1 MTTYTSILR
10 LGAPTVSSDAG
21 TWPVTLNTDM
31 TLIEQSITGDNGYL
45 GGSGGISIAGLTT
58 YTLTSNNGSVD
69 QARQL
74 LYPFVG
80 ALGADCTVTLPAS
93 VKVGWCLNATTGS
106 KNVILTTGSG
116 TTLTVGGGSWVFFYC
131 DGTNVGTP
139 AVGFGGITALSLSQK
154 DSNGLTVGVTG
165 SKLAFFGGTPAVKA
179 TVTGSKGANAALT
192 SLMTALVG
200 LGLVTDTTS

>member
-1 MTTYTSILR
+1 MPGYTVTLR
-10 LGAPTVSSDAG
+10 LAQPTHSSDSG
-21 TWPVTLNTDM
+21 VWDTYLNTDM
-31 TLIEQSITGDNGYL
+31 TLIEQAITGDNGYL
-45 GGSGGISIAGLTT
+45 GGAGGISIAALTS
-58 YTLTSNNGSVD
+58 YTMTSNNGSTD

-80 ALGADCTVTLPAS
+80 ALAADCTVTLPAS

-131 DGTNVGTP
+131 DGTNISTP

-154 DSNGLTVGVTG
+154 DSNGLLVGVTG